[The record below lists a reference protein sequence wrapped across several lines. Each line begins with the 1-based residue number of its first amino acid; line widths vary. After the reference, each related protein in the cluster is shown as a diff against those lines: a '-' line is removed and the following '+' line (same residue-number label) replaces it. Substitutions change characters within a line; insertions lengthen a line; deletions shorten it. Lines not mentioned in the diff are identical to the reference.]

1 MPEPPVFTTR
11 AHFNGSLLSLFGRC
25 DCNDQFL
32 SDTGKK
38 MSELVVKTVAPVL
51 LSAAL
56 VLSTSQA
63 SAEPVSVVMSLSSEY
78 SDNIRQTSEKQD
90 DIVHTATVGA
100 SYRNQEGML
109 DHTFDG
115 LLGFETYQNNT
126 YGNDLTVDLSWLGLL
141 NLIPQRLIWRFSE
154 NLRDTRQSSLRPNTP
169 DNRERVNFFSTG
181 PTYILP
187 ITNADRLQFNANYAR
202 TDYEESSQIDT
213 YRYGGSVAWHHLTP
227 SLLNVS
233 LTGAVDQVYYENDVE
248 LTNRSAALGLS
259 KTHEFLDWRIE
270 GGYAQTEAEQFGGQ
284 NEYDGMEG
292 EISLRYQMSTDG
304 QLNLF
309 ASHQLTD
316 TSSQFSVLIFDLPF
330 TFSLQQVVR
339 LTVYEAGYSQQLTGR
354 DQLAFSVARRHQEF
368 ETTGET
374 EEINGIT
381 ARWNHQFSPMVS
393 GYLFGTYEYRRYSEF
408 DREDNEREIGIGL
421 KANLYRNLQLEGFV
435 ALRDQTSDEGIYDYD
450 EMRIGVKAVYYPRY

>member
-1 MPEPPVFTTR
+1 
-11 AHFNGSLLSLFGRC
+11 
-25 DCNDQFL
+25 
-32 SDTGKK
+32 

-187 ITNADRLQFNANYAR
+187 ITNVDRLQFQANYAR

-213 YRYGGSVAWHHLTP
+213 YRYGGSAGWHHVTP

-233 LTGAVDQVYYENDVE
+233 LTGALDQVFYDNDVE
-248 LTNRSAALGLS
+248 LTNKSAALGLS
-259 KTHEFLDWRIE
+259 KTHEFLEWRVE
-270 GGYAQTEAEQFGGQ
+270 GGYAVTEAEQLGSK
-284 NEYDGMEG
+284 NEYDGLEG
-292 EISLRYQMSTDG
+292 EISLRYQISTDG
-304 QLNLF
+304 QFNFF

-339 LTVYEAGYSQQLTGR
+339 LTVYEAGYTQQLTGR
-354 DQLAFSVARRHQEF
+354 DQLVVSATRRYQEF
-368 ETTGET
+368 ETTDET
-374 EEINGIT
+374 EEVDSLS
-381 ARWNHQFSPMVS
+381 ARWNHQFSPMIS
-393 GYLFGTYEYRRYSEF
+393 GYLFGIYEYRRYSEF
-408 DREDNEREIGIGL
+408 DREDNEREIGVGL
-421 KANLYRNLQLEGFV
+421 QADLYRNLKLEGFV
-435 ALRDQTSDEGIYDYD
+435 GLRKQSSDERLYDYD
-450 EMRIGVKAVYYPRY
+450 EMRIGVKAIYYPRY

>member
-1 MPEPPVFTTR
+1 
-11 AHFNGSLLSLFGRC
+11 
-25 DCNDQFL
+25 
-32 SDTGKK
+32 

-51 LSAAL
+51 LSAAF

-63 SAEPVSVVMSLSSEY
+63 LAEPVSVVMSLSSEY
-78 SDNIRQTSEKQD
+78 SDNIRRTSEKQD

-109 DHTFDG
+109 DQTFDG
-115 LLGFETYQNNT
+115 SLGFETYQNNT
-126 YGNDLTVDLSWLGLL
+126 YGNDLTVDLSWLGML

-421 KANLYRNLQLEGFV
+421 KANLYRNLQVEGFV